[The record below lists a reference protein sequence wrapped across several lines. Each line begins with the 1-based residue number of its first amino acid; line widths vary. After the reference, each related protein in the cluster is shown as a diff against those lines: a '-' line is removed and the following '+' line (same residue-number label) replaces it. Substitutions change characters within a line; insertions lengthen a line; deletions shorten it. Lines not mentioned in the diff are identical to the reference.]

1 MKRTQKW
8 LPAALALLLLLSACG
23 QSGGTTTDSS
33 AATDSSATSD
43 SSTSDTA
50 SDSSTSSEG
59 AEAVIDTAEMFTDR
73 DYETDYDAGST
84 VAITLNGDSASCD
97 SSAVTISGSTV
108 TITDEGV
115 YLLSGTLSD
124 GMIVVEAT
132 NQDKV
137 QLVLNGV
144 SINSE
149 TSAAI
154 YVLQADKVFITTA
167 AGTENTLTNGG
178 EFVAIDENN
187 IDAVI
192 FSKDDLTLNGEGTLT
207 IESPAGHGVVTKD
220 DLVVTCGAYDIS
232 CASQALNGKQSVR
245 IAGGTFTLTAGKDG
259 IHAEDDDDASL
270 GYVYILDGDF
280 TIEAEGD
287 GISAGNCLQID
298 GGTFAITAGG
308 GSANGSQSSSSY
320 YGQFGGRSGMM
331 GGASTGTTTDTT
343 TDSTSMK
350 GVKATYSIAINGGSF
365 TIDSADD
372 AVHSNASITVT
383 GGTFAIATGDDG
395 FHADETLSVQGGTIT
410 ITESY
415 EGLEALDLEI
425 SGGEITLTASDDGLN
440 AAGGTDSSGN
450 DGRDTMFGGGGF
462 GTSSSNGTVVI
473 SGGTLYIQASGDGI
487 DANGSLLISG
497 GYTVVCGP
505 TTGDTATLDYDTTA
519 TITGGTFI
527 GTGAYSMAQTFSDC
541 QQGVVAVSVGSQS
554 AGTTITLT
562 DADGNEIFNYTPE
575 LDFAVV
581 ILSSADIV
589 SGESYT
595 IAVGSETGDVTAS

>member
-1 MKRTQKW
+1 MNKKW
-8 LPAALALLLLLSACG
+8 LAVSLALLLLLSACG
-23 QSGGTTTDSS
+23 QSSGSASSDSSTTTDR
-33 AATDSSATSD
+33 
-43 SSTSDTA
+43 STSDTA
-50 SDSSTSSEG
+50 SEDASSEDSSSEG
-59 AEAVIDTAEMFTDR
+59 TEAVLDTSNMFTDR
-73 DYETDYDAGST
+73 DYETDYDESSA

-97 SSAVTISGSTV
+97 SSAVTVSGSTV
-108 TITDEGV
+108 TITEAGV

-124 GMIVVEAT
+124 GMIIVEAT

-192 FSKDDLTLNGEGTLT
+192 FSKDDLTLNGEGALT

-220 DLVVTCGAYDIS
+220 DLVVTSGTYTIS
-232 CASQALNGKQSVR
+232 CASQGLNGKQSVR
-245 IAGGTFTLTAGKDG
+245 IAGGTFTITAGKDG
-259 IHAEDDDDASL
+259 IHSEDDDDGSL

-287 GISAGNCLQID
+287 GISAGNCMQID

-320 YGQFGGRSGMM
+320 YGQFGGRSGM
-331 GGASTGTTTDTT
+331 SSGTATDTS

-350 GVKATYSIAINGGSF
+350 GIKAAFSITISGGTF

-372 AVHSNASITVT
+372 AIHSNTSIIVT
-383 GGTFAIATGDDG
+383 AGTFTIATGDDG

-440 AAGGTDSSGN
+440 AAGGTDSSGY
-450 DGRDTMFGGGGF
+450 DGRDTMFGGGF
-462 GTSSSNGTVVI
+462 STSSSNGTIVI
-473 SGGTLYIQASGDGI
+473 SGGTIYIQAGGDGI
-487 DANGSLLISG
+487 DANGSILISG

-527 GTGAYSMAQTFSDC
+527 GTGAYTMAQTFSNS
-541 QQGVVAVSVGSQS
+541 QQGVVAVSVGSQE
-554 AGTTITLT
+554 AGTAITLT
-562 DADGNEIFNYTPE
+562 DADGNVLFSYAPE

-595 IAVGSETGDVTAS
+595 ITVGSQTGDVTAS